1 MIPQYPSSIRW
12 WNPPVILF
20 FSWVEMH
27 EIMRCKFSGARPES
41 YKSTVEVA
49 LGHSWSV
56 FSCALLC
63 IFLRFGVDF
72 CTTFWLL
79 SRTKTVCHSGQNFH
93 FFPKNYE
100 EFLLS
105 KSSKIWFKCTFV
117 HFPPF
122 GGGFLHYFLI
132 AECISLWAKFSFF
145 LKKNMRHFY
154 LLNHQKF
161 DSNIFMIHFFLCI
174 FEHFHSLRGGTS
186 TLSVLENQKN
196 EMFSLGLFEY
206 GKVKGGRLV
215 NEADFE
221 AKTKIFQQKN
231 LAFQLCF
238 YVLWHFSH

>member
-100 EFLLS
+100 AFLLS
-105 KSSKIWFKCTFV
+105 KSSKIWFKYIRDPF
-117 HFPPF
+117 FPV
-122 GGGFLHYFLI
+122 YFC
-132 AECISLWAKFSFF
+132 AFSFTSGWYF
-145 LKKNMRHFY
+145 
-154 LLNHQKF
+154 
-161 DSNIFMIHFFLCI
+161 NIVC
-174 FEHFHSLRGGTS
+174 
-186 TLSVLENQKN
+186 V
-196 EMFSLGLFEY
+196 
-206 GKVKGGRLV
+206 GKPKEWNVFTRAFWVWQGQRRPPSKWGR
-215 NEADFE
+215 F
-221 AKTKIFQQKN
+221 
-231 LAFQLCF
+231 
-238 YVLWHFSH
+238 WG